1 MLDKLAEIEKKYEE
15 TESLLASAEY
25 ISDPAKLREAMK
37 ELKKLAPVV
46 EKFREYKDWVKRTK
60 EAEELLSEGDAE
72 LKKLAQEELSESKE
86 AVRRCEEELTGL
98 LISKDP
104 NDEKNVIVEI
114 RGGAGGEEAAL
125 FEGSLYRM
133 Y

>member
-72 LKKLAQEELSESKE
+72 LKKTRS
-86 AVRRCEEELTGL
+86 
-98 LISKDP
+98 
-104 NDEKNVIVEI
+104 
-114 RGGAGGEEAAL
+114 GGAFREQGGCPPLRRGAYGTFDFKRSERRKERY
-125 FEGSLYRM
+125 S
-133 Y
+133 

>member
-72 LKKLAQEELSESKE
+72 LKNSLRRSFPRARRLS
-86 AVRRCEEELTGL
+86 AVAKR
-98 LISKDP
+98 
-104 NDEKNVIVEI
+104 
-114 RGGAGGEEAAL
+114 
-125 FEGSLYRM
+125 SLRDF
-133 Y
+133 